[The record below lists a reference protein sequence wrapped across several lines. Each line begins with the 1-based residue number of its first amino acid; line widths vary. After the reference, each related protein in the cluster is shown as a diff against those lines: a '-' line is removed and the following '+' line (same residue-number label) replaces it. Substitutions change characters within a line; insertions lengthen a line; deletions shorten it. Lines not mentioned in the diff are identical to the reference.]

1 LYQAKLTNAEIK
13 GTRFFYGEINSASPR
28 APDRSPNY
36 ITGEFSGAVVEDVDF
51 SNVRQMSEL
60 QREYFC
66 AWCGD
71 KSRATIPGGCQG
83 IRNRLDSI
91 EHVASARFFDD

>member
-36 ITGEFSGAVVEDVDF
+36 ITGEFSGAVVEEVDF

-91 EHVASARFFDD
+91 EHVSSGRFFDD